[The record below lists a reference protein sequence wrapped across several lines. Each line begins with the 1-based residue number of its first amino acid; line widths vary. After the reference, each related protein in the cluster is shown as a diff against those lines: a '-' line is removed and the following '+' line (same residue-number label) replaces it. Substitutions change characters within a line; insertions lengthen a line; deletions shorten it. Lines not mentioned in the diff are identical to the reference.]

1 MNSIQLNIDLSFQQ
15 LVEVVKKL
23 SPKDKLKLNE
33 IIWDADSLVPEEH
46 QLIVAERKEKAKKN
60 PKRMKE
66 WDEVVQILKR

>member
-33 IIWDADSLVPEEH
+33 IIWDADSFVPEEH

-66 WDEVVQILKR
+66 WSFTASQ